1 MNDQQIG
8 DGIALETVV
17 CLIIQPVPTRN
28 SMNSWSDYFAS
39 VRFRNGQMSTF
50 GNAVKQHLLTCSN
63 WSSID
68 KLTMWHYDLPFE
80 SRLTIGIQLKLK
92 CYSLP
97 LCRPLLFDKVPC
109 LVRLST
115 DVRSSMYVSETRC
128 PMQYRRHNNTGENTI
143 GLEHGNALL
152 FAINMRL
159 LAEKEEETK
168 TKLGF

>member
-1 MNDQQIG
+1 MNDQHIG

-17 CLIIQPVPTRN
+17 CLIIYPVPTRKSIN
-28 SMNSWSDYFAS
+28 NWSDYFAS
-39 VRFRNGQMSTF
+39 VIFRNGQMSTY
-50 GNAVKQHLLTCSN
+50 GNAVKQHLLTCSTGR
-63 WSSID
+63 SIE
-68 KLTMWHYDLPFE
+68 KLTMCHYDLLYE

-97 LCRPLLFDKVPC
+97 LCRPLLFDKVSC

-128 PMQYRRHNNTGENTI
+128 PMQYRRHNNTDENTI

-159 LAEKEEETK
+159 LAEKEEED
-168 TKLGF
+168 